1 MKSVSCPNLTSGML
15 HNQVRAYE
23 ERQKITDLLEND
35 PSVQKA
41 LLAESRRIRE
51 LDEKASEVAID
62 TLILSVLHISFGFG
76 RKRLLKFA
84 SEFYKVY
91 NDYREYYADDV
102 DDMIYAMMLHL
113 ERETGINVENLK
125 EEIKAYENSDK
136 G

>member
-1 MKSVSCPNLTSGML
+1 MKGTSCPNLTSKML
-15 HNQVRAYE
+15 HNQVRVYE
-23 ERQKITDLLEND
+23 ERQKIMDLLEND

-51 LDEKASEVAID
+51 LDEKASELAIN

-84 SEFYKVY
+84 SEFRKVY
-91 NDYREYYADDV
+91 DEYRKRYSEDV
-102 DDMIYAMMLHL
+102 DDIIYAMKLHL
-113 ERETGINVENLK
+113 ERETGINIENLK
-125 EEIKAYENSDK
+125 EEIKAYENSNK

>member
-1 MKSVSCPNLTSGML
+1 MKGIFCPNLTSNML
-15 HNQVRAYE
+15 HNQVRVYE
-23 ERQKITDLLEND
+23 ERQKIMDLLEND

-51 LDEKASEVAID
+51 LDEKASELAIN

-91 NDYREYYADDV
+91 DEYRKRYSEDV
-102 DDMIYAMMLHL
+102 DDVIYAMQSHL
-113 ERETGINVENLK
+113 ERETGINIENLK
-125 EEIKAYENSDK
+125 EEIKAYENSNK

>member
-1 MKSVSCPNLTSGML
+1 MKGISCPNLTSRML
-15 HNQVRAYE
+15 HNQVRVCE
-23 ERQKITDLLEND
+23 ERQKIMDLLEND
-35 PSVQKA
+35 PSVQEA

-51 LDEKASEVAID
+51 LDEKASELAIN

-91 NDYREYYADDV
+91 DEYRERYSEDV
-102 DDMIYAMMLHL
+102 DDVIYAMQSHL
-113 ERETGINVENLK
+113 ERETGINIENLK
-125 EEIKAYENSDK
+125 EEIKAYENSNK